1 MKLSIEMEAEDW
13 LDLCRLH
20 MDVMEIITKNM
31 AEDPLAY
38 SSAARMTN
46 EIFEQVCRKLPNDE
60 FERIREKR
68 EKELST

>member
-13 LDLCRLH
+13 LDLCKLH

-38 SSAARMTN
+38 SSAARMTK

-60 FERIREKR
+60 FERIRERR
-68 EKELST
+68 EKDLSK